1 MHISLSQ
8 ALLLLTFLLVLHW
21 HASST
26 GSAGTSYPRPGMD
39 ATGYGSPMGE
49 TLSQS
54 AVDAFVF
61 VFASPVTLKA
71 CTESRNSASISG

>member
-1 MHISLSQ
+1 MSLSQ

-26 GSAGTSYPRPGMD
+26 GSGTSYPRPGMD
-39 ATGYGSPMGE
+39 ATGYGSPTGG
-49 TLSQS
+49 TVYKS

-61 VFASPVTLKA
+61 VFASPVTLWA
-71 CTESRNSASISG
+71 CT